1 MRIAILSDIHA
12 NLEALIQVEAMLGRL
27 RVDRVVCLG
36 DVVGYGASPNDC
48 CERIRDIASITLLG
62 NHDAAVSGRMDYAY
76 YYDAARQALDWT
88 VQQLD
93 PDHLVWLRSLP
104 YTHRADELAFSH
116 GSPILPG
123 EFEYIFALEQAREL
137 APHFA
142 RLAAVTFIGHSH
154 LCKAFALDPDG
165 GVEECAATRVEVDG
179 ARKYVL
185 SAGSVGQPR
194 DYDNRASFIVYDT
207 DSRVADFHRVAYD
220 IEAAAQKIFDADLAL
235 NFGKRLF
242 LGV

>member
-1 MRIAILSDIHA
+1 MRIAVLSDIHA
-12 NLEALIQVEAMLGRL
+12 NLEALVEVEAALGRL

-36 DVVGYGASPNDC
+36 DVVGYGASPNAC
-48 CERIRDIASITLLG
+48 CERVRALASITLLG
-62 NHDAAVSGRMDYAY
+62 NHDAAVSGRMDYTY

-93 PDHLVWLRSLP
+93 PDHVVWLRSLP
-104 YTHRADELAFSH
+104 YTHRADDMTFSH

-123 EFEYIFALEQAREL
+123 DFDYIFAVEQAREL
-137 APHFA
+137 APHFS
-142 RLAAVTFIGHSH
+142 RLSPVTFIGHSH
-154 LCKAFALDPDG
+154 LCKAFALDARGDAEDLAGAHVPFDG
-165 GVEECAATRVEVDG
+165 K
-179 ARKYVL
+179 RKLIV
-185 SAGSVGQPR
+185 SVGSVGQPR
-194 DYDNRASFIVYDT
+194 DYDSRASFVICDT
-207 DSRVADFHRVAYD
+207 ETRLVDFHRVPYD